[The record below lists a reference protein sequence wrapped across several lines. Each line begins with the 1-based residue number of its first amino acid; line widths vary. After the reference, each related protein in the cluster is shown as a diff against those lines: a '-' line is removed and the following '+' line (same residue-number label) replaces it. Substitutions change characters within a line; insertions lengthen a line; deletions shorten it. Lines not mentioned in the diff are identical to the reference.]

1 MFGLKF
7 LRINSVINLGPSF
20 RYEIPY
26 LYPYGDHYNSPKAVI
41 DSVLGRLN
49 TKFEIGDRH

>member
-1 MFGLKF
+1 MIIRKAMFVSKF
-7 LRINSVINLGPSF
+7 LRINSVINLGSSF

-26 LYPYGDHYNSPKAVI
+26 LYPYGDHQNSPNAVI

-49 TKFEIGDRH
+49 TV